1 MSRSDSGSGSS
12 RLQQIRD
19 RFERADRYRG
29 DIRGELRGD
38 VRDDRPADRRSNSGN
53 NVYREITT
61 SLRQQSLQRHDNRI
75 SKVEEL
81 QASIRFKLIGRVAV
95 GVALLLLIT
104 IAYKATTTRHVEEV
118 PQSLSF
124 WMEQQKLL
132 RQVAQVQQWLASG
145 QAQSDLPPPGNLE
158 DLQSWLDQIRLS
170 PDLQKLETETGG
182 QPGFVAFQ
190 CPVAP
195 IQCLV
200 EDIPSATGQRRTELN
215 QLVRNANTMQVE
227 NGNCEG
233 TADLIGE
240 YAGLFGWRRS
250 EAVTKSLIE
259 ISVAKCFM
267 GADDTDS
274 AAIHYTRA
282 YCASVSNP
290 DPHEAMTALYGLARI
305 SWLADNMQ
313 QVGHYTQC
321 SEDLLEYHLRREPD
335 VYTLNNYITLALLH
349 YELTGDPRE
358 SISVKKKGL
367 AAARKLM
374 PGVEEHELEVVQ
386 EVMLILQM
394 NLMEVY
400 LTLNEPEPLK
410 QLYDELKSN
419 PMLQEGDRLV
429 ALGLLAMQDLIDNN
443 HESARAHLTRI
454 ITRYQALAEFTT
466 MWSWEAID
474 RWHEETE
481 PTRNASVNEQIKDI
495 RLALSN
501 ERPVDSMQRL
511 TRVLAATGA
520 R

>member
-1 MSRSDSGSGSS
+1 MSKSETGSEPG
-12 RLQQIRD
+12 RLQQLRAW
-19 RFERADRYRG
+19 FERADRQS
-29 DIRGELRGD
+29 DNSQ
-38 VRDDRPADRRSNSGN
+38 SNSQTGSADD
-53 NVYREITT
+53 VYREITT
-61 SLRQQSLQRHDNRI
+61 SLRDHSLQRHENRI
-75 SKVEEL
+75 AEIESL
-81 QASIRFKLIGRVAV
+81 QDSIKFRLIGRVAV
-95 GVALLLLIT
+95 VAALLLLCAI
-104 IAYKATTTRHVEEV
+104 IYLVATVRPAVE
-118 PQSLSF
+118 PPHSLAM

-132 RQVAQVQQWLASG
+132 RQVAQVQQWLANG
-145 QAQSDLPPPGNLE
+145 QAQSDLPPPSSLE
-158 DLQSWLDQIRLS
+158 ELQAWLDQIKLS

-195 IQCLV
+195 IQCLT
-200 EDIPSATGQRRTELN
+200 EDIPSADGQRRIELN

-227 NGNCEG
+227 NGNCEA

-240 YAGLFGWRRS
+240 YANLFGWRRS
-250 EAVTKSLIE
+250 EAITKSLVE

-267 GADDTDS
+267 GADDTDN

-305 SWLADNMQ
+305 SWLANDMQ
-313 QVGHYTQC
+313 QVSHYTHC
-321 SEDLLEYHLRREPD
+321 SENLLDYHLQREPD
-335 VYTLNNYITLALLH
+335 VNTLNNYITLALLH

-358 SISVKKKGL
+358 SISVKEKGL

-374 PGVEEHELEVVQ
+374 PDVEEHELEVVR

-400 LTLNEPEPLK
+400 LTLNEPEPLYE
-410 QLYDELKSN
+410 LYEEIKSN
-419 PMLQEGDRLV
+419 PMLEEGDRLV
-429 ALGLLAMQDLIDNN
+429 ALGLLAMQDLIDNK
-443 HESARAHLTRI
+443 HESARAHLLRI
-454 ITRYQALAEFTT
+454 ITRYQTLTEFTT

-481 PTRNASVNEQIKDI
+481 STRSASVNEQIKDL

-501 ERPVDSMQRL
+501 ERPPDSMQRL
-511 TRVLAATGA
+511 SRVLAATGDG
-520 R
+520 